1 MQHWFKNEWPNVV
14 AVVLAGG
21 VAFLIWLV
29 GRAITGDVSWVRHIG
44 TAIALVVF
52 FTILRFW
59 HKLQGNDSG

>member
-1 MQHWFKNEWPNVV
+1 MEHWFRNEWPNVV

-29 GRAITGDVSWVRHIG
+29 GHALAGDISWVRHIG

-52 FTILRFW
+52 FVILRFW
-59 HKLQGNDSG
+59 HKLQNNDPG

>member
-1 MQHWFKNEWPNVV
+1 MEHWFRNEWPNVV

-29 GRAITGDVSWVRHIG
+29 VHALAGDISWVRHIG

-52 FTILRFW
+52 FVILRFW
-59 HKLQGNDSG
+59 HKLQNNDPG